1 MNAPHLNNEQFAAH
15 LLDPA
20 EEQAAAAHL
29 RDCAMC
35 REELER
41 FKQSVDSFNHVSL
54 AWSEARPVLQSR
66 KVAPS
71 SRRWFL
77 GAAWAFA
84 ACLLLLIGF
93 SATLHHRD
101 RNSISSHSTDNITHE
116 EDSETEIAR
125 DNQLMIEVTGE
136 INRREQSPALE
147 YGLPERTSATATTRA
162 ESRVE

>member
-1 MNAPHLNNEQFAAH
+1 MNAPHLNDEQFTAH

-20 EEQAAAAHL
+20 GEQAAAMHL
-29 RDCAMC
+29 KDCSIC

-41 FKQSVDSFNHVSL
+41 FKQTIDSFNHVTL
-54 AWSEARPVLQSR
+54 AWSEARPVASNH
-66 KVAPS
+66 KAAPT
-71 SRRWFL
+71 SRRWIL
-77 GAAWAFA
+77 GTAWAFV

-93 SATLHHRD
+93 SVNFHQ
-101 RNSISSHSTDNITHE
+101 RNRNAISSHPTDNVAHR

-125 DNQLMIEVTGE
+125 DNQLMNEVAGE

-147 YGLPERTSATATTRA
+147 YGLSERTNAATTTRA